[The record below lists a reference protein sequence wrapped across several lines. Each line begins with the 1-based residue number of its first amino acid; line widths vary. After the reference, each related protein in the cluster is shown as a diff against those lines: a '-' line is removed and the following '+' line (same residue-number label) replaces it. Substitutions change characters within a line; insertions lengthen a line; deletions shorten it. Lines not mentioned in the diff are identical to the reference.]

1 MLAADSVEEDVLD
14 IGEGGYKQPGTIICQ
29 AVEKCHV

>member
-1 MLAADSVEEDVLD
+1 VLD